1 MKLVKMSLA
10 AAMLM
15 GASAYADVENVKF
28 TGAVKLI
35 YQTSDRDGDVGGT
48 GLFEQGNGSVED
60 LTPLNPHDGAAFGGD
75 SAGGACLTLGLTAD
89 VGAGYKFG
97 YEVQGVS
104 TLGLENNL
112 VASHMWGTDSGVDA
126 AWNATQ
132 AYVAKTFGNTTVKI
146 GRQELDT
153 PLAFTEKWNVA
164 KNTFEAAVLVNTDIP
179 NTTLVAAYVGK
190 HNGGGANGLN
200 YGGSA
205 RTANLEDATGGSAFV
220 SFGVNP
226 NVTGLG
232 QVHKN
237 AEGAYA
243 VGAIVTPMDNL
254 TAQGWYYN
262 VGAQADAIWLQAD
275 MKNIADMVTVG
286 AQYATLSPDAAA
298 LDDSTI
304 YALKVAADLAGV
316 NVFAAYSDAD
326 EDGVAGFSNV
336 ATADKTKIYTGTGSI
351 YMDGIVTAPGASTY
365 KIGASTKAGAVKLAA
380 SFADASDAGATG
392 NDISAWDAK
401 VSGNVAGVGLT
412 AIYTS
417 MDNDGALFGTHSI
430 DTVRIIASAKF

>member
-48 GLFEQGNGSVED
+48 GLFEQGNGSLED
-60 LTPLNPHDGAAFGGD
+60 GDGNPHNGAAFGGD

-112 VASHMWGTDSGVDA
+112 VASHMWGTASGVDA

-190 HNGGGANGLN
+190 DNGGGGNALN

-220 SFGVNP
+220 SFGVTN
-226 NVTGLG
+226 GG
-232 QVHKN
+232 VHK
-237 AEGAYA
+237 AEEGAYT
-243 VGAIVTPMDNL
+243 VGAIVTPMENL

-275 MKNIADMVTVG
+275 MKNIADMVNVG
-286 AQYATLSPDAAA
+286 AQYATLSPDAAG
-298 LDDSTI
+298 LDDSKI
-304 YALKVAADLAGV
+304 YALKASVNLEGI

-326 EDGVAGFSNV
+326 EDGVAGFANV

-351 YMDGIVTAPGASTY
+351 YMDGIVTAPGSTAY
-365 KIGASTKAGAVKLAA
+365 KVGASTKAGGVKLAA

-417 MDNDGALFGTHSI
+417 MDNDGALFGGHSI
-430 DTVRIIASAKF
+430 DTVRIIAGAKF